1 VCVFHP
7 ESSVFLKYECV
18 EPLAAHYEIN
28 LEALKAELI
37 ILPQTIE
44 RFESEKNVKITNIL
58 QFLDMLYNSYLCD
71 KLSKLIFTG
80 ALALVGRAT

>member
-1 VCVFHP
+1 
-7 ESSVFLKYECV
+7 V

-58 QFLDMLYNSYLCD
+58 
-71 KLSKLIFTG
+71 
-80 ALALVGRAT
+80 